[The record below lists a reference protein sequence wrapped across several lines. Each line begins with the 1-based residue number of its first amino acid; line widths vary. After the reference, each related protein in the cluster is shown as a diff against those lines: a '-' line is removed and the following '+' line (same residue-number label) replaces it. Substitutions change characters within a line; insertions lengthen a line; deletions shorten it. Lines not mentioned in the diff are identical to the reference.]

1 MSANKNENLE
11 DLDEEYL
18 LSAAQ
23 QCREHL
29 IICQLRTTFKTCH
42 RKELL
47 IECKGS
53 NFLTDIEQN
62 SIFMILEENMKTW
75 YEKTWGWKET
85 EKKKEIFQ
93 SDSRFLCLYEV
104 PESMNAPNNT
114 VSLGEDVANK
124 RLVAFAMFRFE
135 WDDED
140 EPEHPVLFCYEVQ
153 IRQDHQGLK
162 IGRFLMDQLL
172 KISNHWKMW
181 KVLLTCFKINKPAM
195 DFYFKI
201 GFGIDANSPSSCGYD
216 EEVYEILSNRPR
228 KK

>member
-1 MSANKNENLE
+1 MSENL
-11 DLDEEYL
+11 DETHL
-18 LSAAQ
+18 LTAAQ
-23 QCREHL
+23 ECQQHML
-29 IICQLRTTFKTCH
+29 ICQLQTTLKTSH
-42 RKELL
+42 GKNLL

-53 NFLTDIEQN
+53 KFLNDIEQN
-62 SIFMILEENMKTW
+62 SIFSILEENMKTW
-75 YEKTWGWKET
+75 YEKTWGWKQT

-93 SDSRFLCLYEV
+93 SDSRFLCIYEA
-104 PESMNAPNNT
+104 PESVNSSNR
-114 VSLGEDVANK
+114 EVANK

-153 IRQDHQGLK
+153 IRQDYQGLK
-162 IGRFLMDQLL
+162 IGRFMMDQLL
-172 KISNHWKMW
+172 KISSHWKMW

-201 GFGIDANSPSSCGYD
+201 GFGIDTNSPSSCGYE
-216 EEVYEILSNRPR
+216 EEVYEILSSKPE

>member
-1 MSANKNENLE
+1 MLE
-11 DLDEEYL
+11 TLDETLL
-18 LSAAQ
+18 LSASQ
-23 QCREHL
+23 ECHDHL
-29 IICQLRTTFKTCH
+29 FTCQLPTTLNTSDG
-42 RKELL
+42 KELQ

-53 NFLTDIEQN
+53 KFLTDVEKN
-62 SIFMILEENMKTW
+62 SIFRILEENMKTW

-85 EKKKEIFQ
+85 EKKKEIFNPN
-93 SDSRFLCLYEV
+93 SRFLCLYESL
-104 PESMNAPNNT
+104 ESDNAQND
-114 VSLGEDVANK
+114 VSSSSGNIAN
-124 RLVAFAMFRFE
+124 RSLIAFAMFRFE

-195 DFYFKI
+195 DFYFKL